1 MSRRFSNS
9 KGLASAIGASNYN
22 GLASA
27 VGTTTREYLTEDG
40 KKVKETDY
48 YIKFAK
54 TGAATGAGIGYKIAG
69 PPGAVAGFIIGGIAG
84 PED

>member
-48 YIKFAK
+48 YIKFR
-54 TGAATGAGIGYKIAG
+54 GLKIF
-69 PPGAVAGFIIGGIAG
+69 PCENF
-84 PED
+84 DSFTS